1 MLIDSH
7 IHTHYSHGDSEVYK
21 IVQDAIK
28 KGLDGIGFAEHFH
41 YDFFNDIGLP
51 TVEGRE
57 VKGTVFENFKMY
69 YKTVE
74 RAKEKYGDK
83 IKILLGVEVDFLED
97 KKDEIKKALE
107 IKPFLNDYK
116 EEGPE
121 RKFEFDFI
129 MGSAH
134 FIGSPLKYFSDYK
147 EKGDDWM
154 IEEYFSSIKNA
165 IKSGLFDV
173 IGHPELIKYF
183 IDKNFNY
190 YSKHIEEIV
199 DLLLKNNVAIDLNT
213 DYLRNSKTGKIEKE
227 RLNPG
232 LEMLAMCKEKNVPLV
247 IGSDAHS
254 PKKLANN
261 FSDTF
266 EILKDIGIKT
276 LYYFEKRKLF
286 DYKIG

>member
-41 YDFFNDIGLP
+41 YDFFSDIGLP
-51 TVEGRE
+51 TVAGRE
-57 VKGTVFENFKMY
+57 VDGTVFDNFKLY

-74 RAKEKYGDK
+74 KAKEEYKNK
-83 IKILLGVEVDFLED
+83 IKILLGVEIDFLEF

-116 EEGPE
+116 EERPE

-232 LEMLAMCKEKNVPLV
+232 LEMLAMCKEKSVSLV

>member
-1 MLIDSH
+1 M
-7 IHTHYSHGDSEVYK
+7 
-21 IVQDAIK
+21 
-28 KGLDGIGFAEHFH
+28 
-41 YDFFNDIGLP
+41 N
-51 TVEGRE
+51 
-57 VKGTVFENFKMY
+57 
-69 YKTVE
+69 
-74 RAKEKYGDK
+74 
-83 IKILLGVEVDFLED
+83 
-97 KKDEIKKALE
+97 E

>member
-21 IVQDAIK
+21 IIQDAMQK
-28 KGLDGIGFAEHFH
+28 RLDGIGFAEHFH

-51 TVEGRE
+51 TVGGKE
-57 VKGTVFENFKMY
+57 VDGTVLENFKMY

-74 RAKEKYGDK
+74 KAKEEYKDK
-83 IKILLGVEVDFLED
+83 IKITLGVEVDFLNN
-97 KKDEIKKALE
+97 KKEKIKQALE
-107 IKPFLNDYK
+107 AKPFLNDYK
-116 EEGPE
+116 EKNPD

-129 MGSAH
+129 MGSTH

-154 IEEYFSSIKNA
+154 IGEYFDSIKKA
-165 IKSGLFDV
+165 IKSGLFDI

-183 IDKNFNY
+183 INKKFDY
-190 YSKHIEEIV
+190 YSKHIEEIT
-199 DLLLKNNVAIDLNT
+199 DLLSKHNIAVDLNT
-213 DYLRNSKTGKIEKE
+213 DYMKNSKTGQIEKE

-232 LEMLAMCKEKNVPLV
+232 IEMVSLCKEKNIPLV

-254 PKKLANN
+254 PEKLANN
-261 FSDTF
+261 FTETF
-266 EILKDIGIKT
+266 EILKQLGIKN

-286 DYKIG
+286 DYKIV